1 MLQVNVTFRHMEA
14 SDALKSYVQDKVDKV
29 ERYLHPPV
37 DAHVVLSV
45 EKFIHHADITVNAS
59 GIQLRS
65 TEKSEDMYSSIDL
78 AMDKIERQAKKHK
91 EKVLGV

>member
-1 MLQVNVTFRHMEA
+1 MVQVNVTFRHMDA
-14 SDALKSYVQDKVDKV
+14 SDALKNYVKDKAEKVDK
-29 ERYLHPPV
+29 YLHPPV
-37 DAHVVLSV
+37 DLHAVLSI

-78 AMDKIERQAKKHK
+78 AMDKIESQARKHK
-91 EKVLGV
+91 EKLNQI